1 MIRIVQIAKL
11 HVKSVNL
18 EDAVSI
24 IVICVEEM
32 AKNMKNA
39 GQV

>member
-1 MIRIVQIAKL
+1 MIRMVQTAKL

-32 AKNMKNA
+32 MRNMKNT